1 MTSTASAPAL
11 DETAIEIN
19 RMRREWDE
27 LSRERDSY
35 VARIEAM
42 HSETAADRIK
52 CGLAIWWLSLRK
64 VVASPSPPLPQVS
77 KRIDRQLAEA
87 HARRRRALPRP
98 ASIASRGAADGARG
112 GGKQGGGGGSG
123 AQAARGDGATAVQ
136 AQQGGPRRG
145 AEAAAALAGA
155 L

>member
-19 RMRREWDE
+19 RMRREWEE
-27 LSRERDSY
+27 LSRERESY

-77 KRIDRQLAEA
+77 KRIDR
-87 HARRRRALPRP
+87 
-98 ASIASRGAADGARG
+98 
-112 GGKQGGGGGSG
+112 
-123 AQAARGDGATAVQ
+123 
-136 AQQGGPRRG
+136 
-145 AEAAAALAGA
+145 
-155 L
+155 

>member
-52 CGLAIWWLSLRK
+52 RSAGWQFGGCRYTQSSSL
-64 VVASPSPPLPQVS
+64 
-77 KRIDRQLAEA
+77 
-87 HARRRRALPRP
+87 
-98 ASIASRGAADGARG
+98 SIANASSS
-112 GGKQGGGGGSG
+112 SG
-123 AQAARGDGATAVQ
+123 IQTHRSPAC
-136 AQQGGPRRG
+136 
-145 AEAAAALAGA
+145 
-155 L
+155 